1 MEKESLVA
9 DAGPS
14 RYLVTS
20 MLDSLAEFRNIP
32 FYTNNLKYPW
42 EEDEEEIKANEYDG
56 IDYNKVSS
64 KPWPSMP
71 YRSSK
76 RRGGRGSNSVDPQ
89 HGKWPHRKKV
99 DSPQPLL
106 TSEEVLRVRLDMY
119 NLKESQNSEESLF
132 NCLTSKEE
140 LKVNFPHTMT
150 YYYHSIRDGLK
161 AKSYPHFF
169 HQFVGKFSSPCC
181 NYIEPTT
188 LEGDLQYI
196 DFFDKLMESAR
207 YRETKDGVLAKAIV
221 IANKFFQKM
230 LFFQIRIAVDEYLQL
245 MHHLEKM
252 AQRHKL
258 YYYIVHEELIE
269 KKERKAIF
277 KHIQE
282 GRVRL
287 FYDLTEFAALELEDC
302 EYTVQD
308 TVERLKELTGGKSPP
323 KKSIK
328 DGTYKRRICNEIDK
342 LFPREIELYTSFL
355 KQKMKTAEEHNVIPK
370 GTCERFRSL
379 SNFESRE
386 KELELSM
393 CVTCYFSVKGFVYD
407 TAEGT

>member
-42 EEDEEEIKANEYDG
+42 EEDKEEIKANEYDG

-355 KQKMKTAEEHNVIPK
+355 K
-370 GTCERFRSL
+370 
-379 SNFESRE
+379 
-386 KELELSM
+386 
-393 CVTCYFSVKGFVYD
+393 
-407 TAEGT
+407 

>member
-1 MEKESLVA
+1 MYHILSL
-9 DAGPS
+9 
-14 RYLVTS
+14 
-20 MLDSLAEFRNIP
+20 
-32 FYTNNLKYPW
+32 
-42 EEDEEEIKANEYDG
+42 
-56 IDYNKVSS
+56 SS
-64 KPWPSMP
+64 A
-71 YRSSK
+71 YFC
-76 RRGGRGSNSVDPQ
+76 VVQ
-89 HGKWPHRKKV
+89 
-99 DSPQPLL
+99 
-106 TSEEVLRVRLDMY
+106 
-119 NLKESQNSEESLF
+119 
-132 NCLTSKEE
+132 
-140 LKVNFPHTMT
+140 
-150 YYYHSIRDGLK
+150 
-161 AKSYPHFF
+161 
-169 HQFVGKFSSPCC
+169 FSSPCC

-308 TVERLKELTGGKSPP
+308 TVLVSRVLLTSVKICFDIIIHIMEL
-323 KKSIK
+323 I
-328 DGTYKRRICNEIDK
+328 I
-342 LFPREIELYTSFL
+342 LHSF
-355 KQKMKTAEEHNVIPK
+355 
-370 GTCERFRSL
+370 FRSNVL
-379 SNFESRE
+379 KNLLVVR
-386 KELELSM
+386 
-393 CVTCYFSVKGFVYD
+393 
-407 TAEGT
+407 